1 MATPTLYRSLPTE
14 QRVALVQHLI
24 KADKA
29 NRALFVA
36 RLAGLPGGFRTVT
49 LQSWPADK
57 LAKEVVRR
65 NAEKPDD
72 EMDLLRVLY
81 IEMQPEVQIAFLDT
95 AGVKRDGANIHES
108 VEAPYTDEESVKRAA
123 ALVQEEFGDLGR
135 HYLRTIAK
143 YNRDGW
149 PGIDAIIDALPA

>member
-1 MATPTLYRSLPTE
+1 MATPSLYRSLPVE
-14 QRVALVQHLI
+14 QRQSLLERLI

-36 RLAGLPGGFRTVT
+36 RLASLPGGFRPVT

-57 LAKEVVRR
+57 LAKEVIRR
-65 NAEKPDD
+65 NAERPED
-72 EMDLLRVLY
+72 EMDLLRALY
-81 IEMQPEVQIAFLDT
+81 IEVQPEVQIAFLDT

-108 VEAPYTDEESVKRAA
+108 VEPPYCDAESVKRAA

-143 YNRDGW
+143 YNNEGW
-149 PGIDAIIDALPA
+149 PGIDEIVAALPG